1 MKSVEAHYNDV
12 VGMGRALPATTVN
25 VTSAQKLV
33 LAEDTFSR
41 ISIPPFTAATLG
53 GYAVRAV
60 DVVPGKPLPIKSDM
74 SLENN
79 QDIPNLSPNTAIRVL
94 KGSPLP
100 FGADTVIPVR
110 KSRMLAEGNG
120 QYPDTFTPTMEAEM
134 GANIRHKGEEV
145 EAGSLAFSAG
155 TALNAAHISS
165 LIAVGNTTVNV
176 HRRPIVGVL
185 APTSPEHGSDDSSSF
200 SSPSPNVALAVQ
212 LIANR
217 GGVPRVSPVHGTS
230 MEEIGHQI
238 REIAANMDFLI
249 MAGGIPDTVSR
260 MIKKTLMGTA
270 GIHFDEVAL
279 QPGKSQGWGVLAI
292 TPPASSQPYGFT
304 TLEAHL
310 VPILCLPNN
319 PISTFVSMH
328 LFALP
333 LLEALMGYPT
343 HSFSRLFTREILGTS
358 WRHKVGR
365 EQFMPVLRGR
375 DGRVVPAHRPGAQN
389 SHLLSTIPTATGL
402 ARVGSDVARVHEG
415 EEIDVFWFPCC

>member
-12 VGMGRALPATTVN
+12 VGMGRPLPATTVN
-25 VTSAQKLV
+25 VANAQNLV

-60 DVVPGKPLPIKSDM
+60 DIVPGKALPIKKEM
-74 SLENN
+74 STENS

-100 FGADTVIPVR
+100 FGADTIIPVR

-120 QYPDTFTPTMEAEM
+120 QYPDTFTPTTETER
-134 GANIRHKGEEV
+134 GANIRYKGEDV

-155 TALNAAHISS
+155 TILNAAHISS
-165 LIAVGNTTVNV
+165 LIALGNTTVNV

-185 APTSPEHGSDDSSSF
+185 APDNSAHDPEDAFAST
-200 SSPSPNVALAVQ
+200 SPSPNVALAVQ
-212 LIANR
+212 LIAHR
-217 GGVPRVSPVHGTS
+217 GGVPRVCQVNGTS

-238 REIAANMDFLI
+238 REIAATTDYLI
-249 MAGGIPDTVSR
+249 MAGGISGTVSR
-260 MIKKTLMGTA
+260 MMKKTLMGTS

-292 TPPASSQPYGFT
+292 TPTASSHPYGFT

-319 PISTFVSMH
+319 PISSFVSMH

-343 HSFSRLFTREILGTS
+343 HSFSRLFTKEVLGTS

-375 DGRVVPAHRPGAQN
+375 DGRIVPAHRPGAQN
-389 SHLLSTIPTATGL
+389 SHLLSTIPMAMGL
-402 ARVGSDVARVHEG
+402 ARVGSDVACVHEG
-415 EEIDVFWFPCC
+415 EEVDVFWFPC

>member
-12 VGMGRALPATTVN
+12 VGMGRPLAATTVN
-25 VTSAQKLV
+25 VANAQNLV

-41 ISIPPFTAATLG
+41 ISIPPFTSATLG

-60 DVVPGKPLPIKSDM
+60 DVAPGKTLPVKADM
-74 SLENN
+74 SLENTD
-79 QDIPNLSPNTAIRVL
+79 DIPNLSPNTAIRVL

-110 KSRMLAEGNG
+110 KSRMLIEGNG
-120 QYPDTFTPTMEAEM
+120 QYPDSFTPTTEVEL
-134 GANIRHKGEEV
+134 GANIRLKGEEV

-155 TALNAAHISS
+155 TALSAAHISS
-165 LIAVGNTTVNV
+165 LIAIGNTTVSV

-185 APTSPEHGSDDSSSF
+185 ATDNPEPGNEDPSAF
-200 SSPSPNVALAVQ
+200 TGPSPNVALAVQ
-212 LIANR
+212 LIANC
-217 GGVPRVSPVHGTS
+217 GGVPRVSPVYGTS
-230 MEEIGHQI
+230 TEEIGHQI

-249 MAGGIPDTVSR
+249 MPGGVSGTVSR
-260 MIKKTLMGTA
+260 MLKKTLMGTT

-279 QPGKSQGWGVLAI
+279 QPGKSQGWGILAI
-292 TPPASSQPYGFT
+292 TPPASSHPYGFT

-343 HSFSRLFTREILGTS
+343 HSFSRLFTKEVLGTS

-389 SHLLSTIPTATGL
+389 SHLLSTIPMAAGL
-402 ARVGSDVARVHEG
+402 ARVDSDVARVHEG
-415 EEIDVFWFPCC
+415 EEIDVFWFSS

>member
-1 MKSVEAHYNDV
+1 MKNVETHYNDV
-12 VGMGRALPATTVN
+12 VGMGRPLPATTVN

-60 DVVPGKPLPIKSDM
+60 DVVPGKTLPVKADM
-74 SLENN
+74 TFDNN
-79 QDIPNLSPNTAIRVL
+79 SEIPNLSPNTAIRVL

-110 KSRMLAEGNG
+110 KSRMLIEGNG
-120 QYPDTFTPTMEAEM
+120 QYPNSFTPTMEVEL

-145 EAGSLAFSAG
+145 DAGSLAFSAG
-155 TALNAAHISS
+155 TALSATHISS
-165 LIAVGNTTVNV
+165 LIAIGNTAVNV

-185 APTSPEHGSDDSSSF
+185 APGNPNPDDEDGSTF
-200 SSPSPNVALAVQ
+200 ASPSPNVALAVQ

-217 GGVPRVSPVHGTS
+217 GGLPRVSPVHGTS
-230 MEEIGHQI
+230 TEEIGHQI
-238 REIAANMDFLI
+238 REIAADMDYLI
-249 MAGGIPDTVSR
+249 MAGGISGTVSR
-260 MIKKTLMGTA
+260 LIKKTLMGTA

-279 QPGKSQGWGVLAI
+279 QPGKSQGWGTLAI
-292 TPPASSQPYGFT
+292 TPPSSSQPYGFT

-343 HSFSRLFTREILGTS
+343 RSFSRLFVREVLGTS

-389 SHLLSTIPTATGL
+389 SHLLSTIPTAMGL

-415 EEIDVFWFPCC
+415 EEIGVFWFSC